1 MKGQIKMTVINK
13 EPENL
18 EAGSAV
24 IYNARRISNL
34 QGHEIC
40 FVYSTEK
47 RTLLADALGPDRNL
61 ISWSFI
67 FERKNNGEALSIQ
80 RKKVRLQIQ

>member
-1 MKGQIKMTVINK
+1 MNGQIKMNVINK
-13 EPENL
+13 VQENL
-18 EAGSAV
+18 AAGSAV
-24 IYNARRISNL
+24 IYNGRRINL
-34 QGHEIC
+34 
-40 FVYSTEK
+40 
-47 RTLLADALGPDRNL
+47 DAFQIFRRDLFRVLDWKKNVACRKL